1 MYEINVQ
8 QQFIARHY
16 LIGGDWGKENF
27 PHAHPYRLE
36 IQLYGET
43 LDQHGYLV
51 DIVKVE
57 EVIKDVLEKY
67 ADRLLN
73 ELPEFFEINPSL
85 ERFVA
90 YIFEFVRERLHFE
103 NIKRMR
109 IVLWE
114 NEQAYSALEKEI

>member
-8 QQFIARHY
+8 RDFIARHF

-36 IQLYGET
+36 IHLFGKT

-51 DIVKVE
+51 DITVVE
-57 EVIKDVLEKY
+57 DILKKLMEKY
-67 ADRLLN
+67 ENQLLN
-73 ELPEFFEINPSL
+73 DLPEFEAINPSL
-85 ERFVA
+85 ERFVGEIYQQVA
-90 YIFEFVRERLHFE
+90 LQLNFDNISRL
-103 NIKRMR
+103 R

-114 NEQAYSALEKEI
+114 TNEAYAAMEREL